1 MPKYFPFLKRRNAFF
16 LIIFSVLGILNS
28 NAQDDTLISGNYDNV
43 PLSYIITDIESKSG
57 YQFFFVDDWLPKD
70 SVTIFFSDENFENVL
85 DKLLSKTLLNYY
97 VLENDKRVFLLE
109 NTLIYDELP
118 RDFFGKENDSTQIV
132 TGQRSATPPNP
143 IFFDDEIRQKGKS
156 FRVVR
161 IGKANENN
169 SKSSYTLSGKAIN
182 TSTSE
187 PISDMAIRVT
197 GTNLIT
203 ATDANG
209 NYTIELPAGYNVI
222 STSAMGI
229 EDSSREVIMYADGEL
244 NLELEEGLERL
255 DEVVVEADA
264 ASNVEDAVTGSEQ
277 IDSEESKNIPL
288 VLGERDI
295 LQIAKALPGISSA
308 GEGATGLNVRG
319 GKTDQNLVL
328 LDDAVIYN
336 PQHFFGIFQ
345 ALNPFTTEGVDIYKG
360 SMPVEFGGR
369 LSSLFDIRTKNG
381 NIQEIAGEG
390 SIGPVTGNLALEV
403 PLEKD
408 KSSLIVGARGAYAD
422 WILRSLDEESLN
434 NSQASFFDGIIKYYD
449 KINEDNEIRA
459 TGYYSRDNFSITSD
473 SLYNYSNRLFSL
485 RWDKKVNDKT
495 NSALFIGNS
504 DYRFGIDF
512 DGESNN
518 DFELDY
524 SINETA
530 LKFKMQTIANDNH
543 ALNYG
548 ISSKYYSVNP
558 GSIEPSGNDSDVA
571 QRQIAKEQALEGA
584 LFVGDEIKVN
594 DKLLVNV
601 GLRYAFFAALGE
613 ATQRTYN
620 EGQPRNESTAN
631 DTISYD
637 NGEFIETYGGPELRL
652 SARYLLR
659 PDLSIKASVNN
670 SYQFLHTLS
679 NNTTVSPIDTWKLS
693 DLNIESQQGYQ
704 ASLGIYKNLKENE
717 YELSLEGYY
726 RKMENVLD
734 FKTGADLFLNEN
746 VETEILQGDG
756 KAYGVELLVKKN
768 RGKLNGWLG
777 YTYSRS
783 LYRFDSEFSEERI
796 NNGEFFPSN
805 FDKPHDVS
813 AIVNYKLTRRFS
825 FSGNFVYQTGRPVTY
840 PIGTFRFNNADFVAF
855 SNRNEFRI
863 PDYYRLDLG
872 FNMEG
877 NHKKNKLAHSFW
889 TFSVYNV
896 LGRNNPYSV
905 FFVTEGGE
913 VKALQS
919 SIFAIP
925 IPSITYNFKF

>member
-1 MPKYFPFLKRRNAFF
+1 MPKYSAFLKRQNAFCF
-16 LIIFSVLGILNS
+16 IILSVLGILNGS
-28 NAQDDTLISGNYDNV
+28 AQDDTLISGTYDKV
-43 PLSYIITDIESKSG
+43 PLAYIITDIESKSD
-57 YQFFFVDDWLPKD
+57 YKFFFVDEWLPKD
-70 SVTIFFSDENFENVL
+70 SISVSFSNENFENVL
-85 DKLLSKTLLNYY
+85 EQLLSKTSLNYY
-97 VLENDKRVFLLE
+97 VLESDRRVFLLE

-118 RDFFGKENDSTQIV
+118 RDFFGKENDSIQIV
-132 TGQRSATPPNP
+132 AGQRSSTTPKP

-156 FRVVR
+156 YRVVR

-169 SKSSYTLSGKAIN
+169 SKSSYTLSGTAMN

-187 PISDMAIRVT
+187 PIPDMAIRVV

-203 ATDANG
+203 ATDVNG

-229 EDSSREVIMYADGEL
+229 EDSRREVIMYADGEL

-336 PQHFFGIFQ
+336 PTHFFGIFQ
-345 ALNPFTTEGVDIYKG
+345 ALNPFTTKGVDIYKG
-360 SMPVEFGGR
+360 SMPVEYGGR
-369 LSSLFDIRTKNG
+369 LSSVFDIRTKNG
-381 NIQEIAGEG
+381 NVEKVAGEG
-390 SIGPVTGNLALEV
+390 SIGPVTGNLAIET
-403 PLEKD
+403 PLKKD
-408 KSSLIVGARGAYAD
+408 KSSIIVGARGAYAD

-434 NSQASFFDGIIKYYD
+434 NSQASFFDGIVKYYD
-449 KINEDNEIRA
+449 KINENNEIRA

-473 SLYNYSNRLFSL
+473 SLYNYSNRLFSI
-485 RWDKKVNDKT
+485 RWDNKVSNNT
-495 NSALFIGNS
+495 NGALFIGNS

-530 LKFKMQTIANDNH
+530 LKYKMQTIANESH
-543 ALNYG
+543 TFNYG

-558 GSIEPSGNDSDVA
+558 GSIEPSGNDSDITP
-571 QRQIAKEQALEGA
+571 RQIAKERALEGA
-584 LFVGDEIKVN
+584 LFIGDEIKVN
-594 DKLLVNV
+594 DKLLVNI
-601 GLRYAFFAALGE
+601 GLRYAFFAAIGE

-620 EGQPRNESTAN
+620 EGQPRNESTVN
-631 DTISYD
+631 DTISYG

-652 SARYLLR
+652 SARYLLG
-659 PDLSIKASVNN
+659 PNLSIKASVNN

-693 DLNIESQQGYQ
+693 DLNIEGQQGYQ
-704 ASLGIYKNLKENE
+704 ASLGLYKNLKENE

-726 RKMENVLD
+726 RRMENVLD

-756 KAYGVELLVKKN
+756 KAYGVEFLIKKN

-783 LYRFDSEFSEERI
+783 LYRFDSQFSEERI

>member
-1 MPKYFPFLKRRNAFF
+1 MPKYFPFLKRQNAFF

-28 NAQDDTLISGNYDNV
+28 NAQDDTLISGTYDNV

-70 SVTIFFSDENFENVL
+70 SITISFSNESFENVL

-97 VLENDKRVFLLE
+97 VLESDKRVFLLE

-187 PISDMAIRVT
+187 PISDMAIRVK

-369 LSSLFDIRTKNG
+369 LSSVFDIRTKNG

-543 ALNYG
+543 TLNYG

-631 DTISYD
+631 DTISYG

>member
-1 MPKYFPFLKRRNAFF
+1 MPKYSAFWQRRGAF
-16 LIIFSVLGILNS
+16 IFFFTIVFWYG
-28 NAQDDTLISGNYDNV
+28 NAQEGNLISGTYDKT
-43 PLSYIITDIESKSG
+43 PLYNIITDIESKSD
-57 YQFFFVDDWLPKD
+57 YKFFFIKDWVQKD
-70 SVTIFFSDENFENVL
+70 SVTISFNNENLERAL
-85 DKLLSKTLLNYY
+85 DRLFSKTQLNYY
-97 VLENDKRVFLLE
+97 ILENDKRVFLVE
-109 NTLIYDELP
+109 NTVIYDELP
-118 RDFFGKENDSTQIV
+118 RGFFGRKADSSVANIEKGFTV
-132 TGQRSATPPNP
+132 PKP
-143 IFFDDEIRQKGKS
+143 IFFNDDIRQQEKS
-156 FRVVR
+156 FHIVR
-161 IGKANENN
+161 IGKASDTNA
-169 SKSSYTLSGKAIN
+169 KSFYILSGKAIN
-182 TSTSE
+182 SSTGE
-187 PISDMAIRVT
+187 PIQDLAIRVVN
-197 GTNLIT
+197 TNLIT
-203 ATDANG
+203 ATDSNG
-209 NYTIELPAGYNVI
+209 NYSIELPSGYNAI
-222 STSAMGI
+222 ATSAMGI
-229 EDSSREVIMYADGEL
+229 EDSKREVIMYADGEL
-244 NLELEEGLERL
+244 NLVLEEGLERL

-295 LQIAKALPGISSA
+295 LQVAKALPGISSA

-336 PQHFFGIFQ
+336 PTHFFGIFQ
-345 ALNPFTTEGVDIYKG
+345 ALNPFTTKGVDIYKG
-360 SMPVEFGGR
+360 SMPVEYGGR
-369 LSSLFDIRTKNG
+369 LSSVFDIRTKNG
-381 NIQEIAGEG
+381 NVEKVAGEG
-390 SIGPVTGNLALEV
+390 SIGPVTGNMALEV
-403 PLEKD
+403 PLKKD
-408 KSSLIVGARGAYAD
+408 KSSLIIGARGAYAD
-422 WILRSLDEESLN
+422 WILRSLNEESLN
-434 NSQASFFDGIIKYYD
+434 NSEASFFDGIVKYYD
-449 KINEDNEIRA
+449 KINDKNEIRA
-459 TGYYSRDNFSITSD
+459 SGYYSRDNFSITSD

-485 RWDKKVNDKT
+485 RWDRQISDKT

-524 SINETA
+524 GINETA
-530 LKFKMQTIANDNH
+530 IKYKMQTILNDNH
-543 ALNYG
+543 TVNYG
-548 ISSKYYSVNP
+548 LSSKYYSVNP
-558 GSIEPSGNDSDVA
+558 GSIEPSGSNSD
-571 QRQIAKEQALEGA
+571 IASRIISKEKAIEGA
-584 LFVGDEIKVN
+584 IFIGDEIKIN
-594 DKLLVNV
+594 DKFLVNL
-601 GLRYAFFAALGE
+601 GLRYSFFAALGE
-613 ATQRTYN
+613 ARQRTYN
-620 EGQPRNESTAN
+620 ANQPRNESTVR
-631 DTISYD
+631 DTINYG

-652 SARYLLR
+652 SARYLLA
-659 PDLSIKASVNN
+659 PELSIKASVNN

-693 DLNIESQQGYQ
+693 DLNIEAQKGYQ
-704 ASLGIYKNLKENE
+704 ASLGIYKNLNENE
-717 YELSLEGYY
+717 YEISLEGYY

-756 KAYGVELLVKKN
+756 KAYGVEFLIKKN
-768 RGKLNGWLG
+768 RGNFNGWLG

-783 LYRFDSEFSEERI
+783 LYRFDSEFNEERI

-813 AIVNYKLTRRFS
+813 LIVNYKLTRRFS
-825 FSGNFVYQTGRPVTY
+825 FSGNFVCQTGRPVTY

-905 FFVTEGGE
+905 FFVTDNGE